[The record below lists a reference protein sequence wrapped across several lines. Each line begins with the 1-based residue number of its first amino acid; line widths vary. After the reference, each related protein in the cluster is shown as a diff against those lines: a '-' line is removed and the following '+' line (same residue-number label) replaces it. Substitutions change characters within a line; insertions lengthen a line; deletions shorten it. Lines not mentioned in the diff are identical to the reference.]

1 MTKFEE
7 MNTNFATLTYNEL
20 IDIEGGKKNKPWYQ
34 PIIDFGQ
41 GFLDAF

>member
-1 MTKFEE
+1 MINFEKFD
-7 MNTNFATLTYNEL
+7 NIIPLTTQEL
-20 IDIEGGKKNKPWYQ
+20 LDIEGGKKSHWYQ

>member
-1 MTKFEE
+1 MKNFEK
-7 MNTNFATLTYNEL
+7 MDNVIPLTTQEL
-20 IDIEGGKKNKPWYQ
+20 LDIEGGKKKPWYQ